1 MSCIRF
7 NFDFYATMPP
17 RNWFRYTPPTP
28 DYTQHSVE
36 ELNMRRK
43 AEILKYDRNETSRLT
58 KKEKWAMIAKG
69 KYNKK
74 KGWYANLNTLTST
87 DGLSFSCN
95 GSTTKCGLTSK
106 SDVPGKIQTLCLDE
120 DVPLYMYNVQ
130 RSFLTGSFKN
140 FELFPT
146 INSDSFSIEENIY
159 VNFTDIGTLSAQD
172 FDIIYNTTLT
182 FKIVSGNDDNI
193 FSIGVN
199 SGTIM
204 VRGYAKVSHST
215 TLHISVTN
223 IFDFTS
229 STDIPITILESSTF
243 SEAIAEPYYED
254 DLLYPVLTGP
264 PIFSTPTVP
273 PVIPPNQLYS
283 IPTIEY
289 EVPPIVPP
297 KQSCDCFS
305 N

>member
-17 RNWFRYTPPTP
+17 RNWFRYIPPTP
-28 DYTQHSVE
+28 DYTQNSVQ

-43 AEILKYDRNETSRLT
+43 AEILKYDRNETNRLT

-74 KGWYANLNTLTST
+74 KGWNTNINTLTST
-87 DGLSFSCN
+87 DGLSFTCN
-95 GSTTKCGLTSK
+95 GSTTKCGLTS
-106 SDVPGKIQTLCLDE
+106 SADVPGKIQTLCLDE

-130 RSFLTGSFKN
+130 RSFLTGSFK
-140 FELFPT
+140 EYSLYPT

-159 VNFTDIGTLSAQD
+159 VNFTNIGTVYAQD

-182 FKIVSGNDDNI
+182 FEIVSGNDNNV

-204 VRGYAKVSHST
+204 VRGYVKSSYST
-215 TLHISVTN
+215 TLQISVTN
-223 IFDFTS
+223 IFDFTRT
-229 STDIPITILESSTF
+229 TDVSIDILKSSTF
-243 SEAIAEPYYED
+243 SESVAESYYEND
-254 DLLYPVLTGP
+254 KLYPTLMGP
-264 PIFSTPTVP
+264 PLFSTPEKP
-273 PVIPPNQLYS
+273 PVLPPNQLYT
-283 IPTIEY
+283 IPTIEN